1 MSTTERDVDI
11 IAISGGW
18 SRGKQSVVGVRWS
31 VARKDQ
37 RKGIVEMA
45 IEDVMPG
52 FLVIV

>member
-37 RKGIVEMA
+37 RKEMEIA
-45 IEDVMPG
+45 IEDVTPG